1 MRLPEG
7 DPTEF
12 FTGYWGFT
20 AIYWARCISGFSIQA
35 PELGTGSASLLLP
48 GESLLISLHST
59 GFTGVLVNVRI
70 LTRDYKLIL
79 TCTTVMLLISL
90 LQTMPWVHGRAWT
103 ESLLFSKWPDCIKWD
118 KHKKTEGESEEHI
131 WSPKRIPSTLHSIA
145 QRALTDY
152 TLLDFCIG
160 KTALQS

>member
-1 MRLPEG
+1 MKLFTWMRLPEG
-7 DPTEF
+7 DQTEF

-20 AIYWARCISGFSIQA
+20 AIYWARCISVFSTQA

-59 GFTGVLVNVRI
+59 GFTGVLVNMRI

-118 KHKKTEGESEEHI
+118 KHNKLRERVRNIYGA
-131 WSPKRIPSTLHSIA
+131 PKGFL
-145 QRALTDY
+145 QL
-152 TLLDFCIG
+152 C
-160 KTALQS
+160 TALPREL